1 MEQRNK
7 ALKYLAFIVLGIF
20 LGFIITTGL
29 LAYTTG
35 VSVETM
41 LTRGGLTDSLA
52 EKVSVEKTLKIETE
66 SFLDP
71 VAAVAEKVQDSVV
84 SIRVEKLER
93 YYDFMFGPYL
103 EKIEGI
109 GTGIII
115 RKDGYILTNNHVVAG
130 ADSII
135 VTMRGGTE
143 YRGRVV
149 GRDAETDLAVVKVDA
164 DDLPAAEI
172 GDSSKLKVGELA
184 VSVGNPFGFNY
195 TVSAGVI
202 SALRRNVQATD
213 DSGRTVLYTNLI
225 QTDAAINPG
234 NSGGPLCN
242 AKGEVVG
249 VNSLIYSRSGGYEGI
264 GFAIPINDAM
274 EIAEQLIETG
284 KASHPYLGI
293 YGDDAANYA
302 DRLPE
307 NARRGA
313 VVVQV
318 IPGTPAE
325 KAGLRQGDV
334 IVAVDGE
341 AVASM
346 EDLIALLRKKH
357 VGDEVTLDVIRN
369 GEKIELKA
377 RLSEKPVSLVP
388 VLNDYSLAA

>member
-1 MEQRNK
+1 MEQRNT
-7 ALKYLAFIVLGIF
+7 ALKYLVFVIIGIL
-20 LGFIITTGL
+20 LGFLITMAL
-29 LAYTTG
+29 LSYTTG
-35 VSVETM
+35 VSVETI
-41 LTRGGLTDSLA
+41 LSKGGLTESLA
-52 EKVSVEKTLKIETE
+52 NKVSVEKTVKIE
-66 SFLDP
+66 SNNFLEP
-71 VAAVAEKVQDSVV
+71 VSAVAEKVQDSVV

-103 EKIEGI
+103 EKIQGI

-130 ADSII
+130 ADTII
-135 VTMRGGTE
+135 VTMRGGNE
-143 YRGRVV
+143 YRGRVI
-149 GRDAETDLAVVKVDA
+149 GRDPETDLAVVKIDA
-164 DDLPAAEI
+164 DNLPAAEI
-172 GDSSKLKVGELA
+172 GDSSKLRVGELA
-184 VSVGNPFGFNY
+184 VAVGNPFGFNY

-213 DSGRTVLYTNLI
+213 DSGRSVLYTNLI

-242 AKGEVVG
+242 SRGEVIG

-274 EIAEQLIETG
+274 EIARQLIETG

-325 KAGLRQGDV
+325 RAGLRQGDV

-341 AVASM
+341 SITSM
-346 EDLIALLRKKH
+346 EDLIATLRKKH
-357 VGDEVTLDVIRN
+357 VGDEVTLKIIRD
-369 GEKIELKA
+369 GKEIEVKA

-388 VLNDYSLAA
+388 VLNSRSLAA